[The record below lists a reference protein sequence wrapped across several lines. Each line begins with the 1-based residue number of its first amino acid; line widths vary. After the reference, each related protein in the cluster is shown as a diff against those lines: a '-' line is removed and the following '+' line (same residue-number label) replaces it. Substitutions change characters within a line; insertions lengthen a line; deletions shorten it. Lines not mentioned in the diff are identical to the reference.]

1 MRAAE
6 TKRKTLE
13 TSVTVEANLEGEGI
27 CEAETGIA
35 YLDHMITTLSK
46 HSLIDLTVKATGDL
60 QHHVV
65 EDVAIALGVT
75 LSKALKDRVGIVRFG
90 HATVPMDGSLASVS
104 LDLVKRPYSIINLKI
119 TRENVEDMVKE
130 DIQHF
135 LQSFT
140 QSLEATVHITVK
152 YGEDDH
158 HKVEAAFKALALA
171 LRQAIRQDTPRKT
184 PPSAKGVM

>member
-1 MRAAE
+1 MRTAK

-13 TSVTVEANLEGEGI
+13 TSITVEVNLDGEGRNL
-27 CEAETGIA
+27 CETGIK
-35 YLDHMITTLSK
+35 YLDHMLTTLSK

-60 QHHVV
+60 RHHVV
-65 EDVAIALGVT
+65 EDVAITLGET
-75 LSKALKDRVGIVRFG
+75 ISKALEDRAGIVRFG
-90 HATVPMDGSLASVS
+90 FASVPMDDALAAVS
-104 LDLVKRPYSIINLKI
+104 LDLVKRPYSVIDLKLQHESI
-119 TRENVEDMVKE
+119 EDMLND

-140 QSLEATVHITVK
+140 QSLEATLHIRAE

-158 HKVEAAFKALALA
+158 HKVEAAFKALALS
-171 LRQAIRQDTPRKT
+171 LRQAITVDPRRKT

>member
-1 MRAAE
+1 MRSAK

-13 TSVTVEANLEGEGI
+13 TSVTVEANLEGEGRS
-27 CEAETGIA
+27 EVETGIR

-46 HSLIDLTVKATGDL
+46 HSLIDLKVKATGDL
-60 QHHVV
+60 QHHIV
-65 EDVAIALGVT
+65 EDVAIAIGET
-75 LSKALKDRVGIVRFG
+75 LSKALEDRAGIVRFG
-90 HATVPMDGSLASVS
+90 NATVPMDDSLASVS
-104 LDLVKRPYSIINLKI
+104 LDLVKRPYSIINLLME
-119 TRENVEDMVKE
+119 RESVEDMVKD

-135 LQSFT
+135 LQSFA
-140 QSLEATVHITVK
+140 QSLEATVHIHVE

-171 LRQAIRQDTPRKT
+171 LRQAVKIDPGRKT